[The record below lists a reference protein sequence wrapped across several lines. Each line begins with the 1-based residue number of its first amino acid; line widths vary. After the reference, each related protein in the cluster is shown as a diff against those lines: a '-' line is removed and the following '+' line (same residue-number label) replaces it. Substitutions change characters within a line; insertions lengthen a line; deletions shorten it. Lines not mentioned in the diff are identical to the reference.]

1 MVEYLI
7 VFGEYLNVFFY
18 KYDII
23 IYINYI
29 KKLKVGVKWLNF
41 DEGGL
46 YYSCF

>member
-1 MVEYLI
+1 MY
-7 VFGEYLNVFFY
+7 FFISM
-18 KYDII
+18 II
-23 IYINYI
+23 IYIDYI